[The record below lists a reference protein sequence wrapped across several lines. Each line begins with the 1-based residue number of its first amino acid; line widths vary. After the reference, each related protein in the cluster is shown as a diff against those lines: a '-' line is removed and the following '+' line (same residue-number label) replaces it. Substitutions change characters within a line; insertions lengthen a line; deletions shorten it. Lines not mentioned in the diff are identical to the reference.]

1 MQITEVQ
8 VRLVPS
14 NDARLRAFCSM
25 TLDDEFVV
33 HDIKIIQGHGEV
45 FVSMPSRRVTDHC
58 PQCGTTNHLR
68 ARYCNQCGTSL
79 LGHRAA
85 ANGGEKPRLHT
96 DIAHPINAACRQR
109 IQASLVEAFRK
120 ELVLSTQPGYAPRG
134 LGDERGNDT
143 PGQ

>member
-14 NDARLRAFCSM
+14 SDARLRAFCSM

-33 HDIKIIQGHGEV
+33 HDIKIIQRRGEV

-68 ARYCNQCGTSL
+68 ARYCNQCGTAILSH
-79 LGHRAA
+79 GAA
-85 ANGGEKPRLHT
+85 EDGRGKPRLHA

-109 IQASLVEAFRK
+109 IQATLVEAFRK
-120 ELVLSTQPGYAPRG
+120 ELALSTQPGYTPRE
-134 LGDERGNDT
+134 LGDEREKDT
-143 PGQ
+143 SGQ